1 MIRRSG
7 QDSDVWPVVLL
18 LFAVLVPAV
27 CLLWFMSAAM
37 RNERFADRQRLAD
50 AYRGQL
56 VASQVRLE
64 KFWEE
69 TVTGLERLAETNSPS
84 AAFARCVLSGS
95 VDSVVI
101 LDEQGRIAYPN
112 TPSSF
117 DTVSPEPEIKWTE
130 ASQLEFLRKDFLTA
144 AKRYEALAAEATNVN
159 VAARALQAEARCLVQ
174 AERKDAAVRIVNEI
188 LGNAR
193 FDHATDPQ
201 GRLIV
206 ANAELMVLELTE
218 RDSSP
223 FQSAAQ
229 RLGKRLMDYE
239 NSVFAAPQRRFLMK
253 ELQKLSPRKI
263 EFPTMAAEELAARFG
278 DEHPVFALDSAL
290 QNTPVVDLWQSIT
303 PNHRVVALVRSEKL
317 LTGLQATLADGLPA
331 SEQLNLLPPGAE
343 KSDALVW
350 LSAGPQLPG
359 WHLALSLKDES
370 LLATTT
376 EHRTAIYFWTAIL
389 VIAAMG
395 ILTLL
400 AVRLLRRQA
409 ALARLKNDLVAT
421 VSHEL
426 KTPLSSMRVLL
437 DTLLDSD
444 KRTDQKTR
452 EYLQLVAQENERLS
466 RLIENFLTFS
476 RMERQKYTF
485 HFESLPASQIVN
497 AAVAAVHQRFA
508 AADCHF
514 EVQVEPDL
522 PEILADSEAMPTA
535 LINLLDNAW
544 KYSDDAKRITLRARA
559 SNGSVAFSVQDNGI
573 GIAPRETKKIF
584 QNFYQ
589 VDQRLSR
596 RTSGCGL
603 GLSIVR
609 FIVTAHRGRV
619 SVESAPDHGSTFTI
633 SLPAAPVATSIGNS
647 IIA

>member
-1 MIRRSG
+1 
-7 QDSDVWPVVLL
+7 VLL

-27 CLLWFMSAAM
+27 CLLLFMSAAM
-37 RNERFADRQRLAD
+37 RNERFAARQGLAD

-56 VASQVRLE
+56 AMSQVRLE

-69 TVTGLERLAETNSPS
+69 TIAGLQKLAETNSPP

-112 TPSSF
+112 TPTSF
-117 DTVSPEPEIKWTE
+117 DTGSPEPEVKWTE
-130 ASQLEFLRKDFLTA
+130 AGQLEFLRKDFVSA

-159 VAARALQAEARCLVQ
+159 VAARSLQAEARCLAQ
-174 AERKDAAVRIVNEI
+174 AGQRDAAVRTVNEI

-223 FQSAAQ
+223 FQSAQ

-239 NSVFAAPQRRFLMK
+239 NPTLAAPQRRFLMK
-253 ELQKLSPRKI
+253 ELQTLSPQKI
-263 EFPTMAAEELAARFG
+263 EFPTMAAEELAARFV
-278 DEHPVFALDSAL
+278 DEHPVFARDSAL
-290 QNTPVVDLWQSIT
+290 QNTPIPDLWQSVT
-303 PNHRVVALVRSEKL
+303 LNRRVVALVRSERL
-317 LTGLQATLADGLPA
+317 QAGLQATLVGGLAA
-331 SEQLNLLPPGAE
+331 SGQIHLLPPGAE
-343 KSDALVW
+343 NSDAFVW
-350 LSAGPQLPG
+350 LPAGPRLSG
-359 WHLALSLKDES
+359 WRLAFSLNDDG
-370 LLATTT
+370 LLATTA
-376 EHRTAIYFWTAIL
+376 EHRAAIYFWTGIL
-389 VIAAMG
+389 VVAAMG

-426 KTPLSSMRVLL
+426 KTPLSSMRVLV
-437 DTLLDSD
+437 DTLLDSE
-444 KRTDQKTR
+444 KRDDQKTR

-466 RLIENFLTFS
+466 RLVDNFLTFS
-476 RMERQKYTF
+476 RMERRKYTF
-485 HFESLPASQIVN
+485 HFKSLPASQIVN
-497 AAVAAVHQRFA
+497 AAVEAVRERFS

-522 PEILADSEAMPTA
+522 PDIVADPEAMPTA

-596 RTSGCGL
+596 RGSGCGL

-609 FIVTAHRGRV
+609 FIVAAHRGRV
-619 SVESAPDHGSTFTI
+619 SVESAPEHGSTFTI
-633 SLPAAPVATSIGNS
+633 SLPGAPVATSIGNS